1 MTSERILVV
10 DDEPQIVRLCIH
22 ILGELGY
29 RVRGAQGGEQA
40 LQLLSNEAFDIL
52 LADIKMPD
60 IDGIALLKQARALD
74 PNLTAVIITGYATMD
89 RAIDALHAGARGF
102 VLKPFGVTELTRA
115 VEQAI
120 DQRRREL
127 ERIRLEVQL
136 PIWEIS
142 QALLSE
148 GDVRSMAGQLLEV
161 TVRQLAGER
170 AVLALFDEPSGELY
184 VAAELGLAA
193 AAPLGLRFSAEQGP
207 VQDFLSAG
215 EPTPISGE
223 LLQSMD
229 HFWPVL
235 AEGLEDTTLVS
246 VPLRTSQKPVGLL
259 ALGGL
264 APRRPGGDLSSSDL
278 NLLSIVGRQIAI
290 ALENMRMYALEQ
302 QRTAELERALAQQ
315 RELDRL
321 KDEFIRN
328 VSHELRTPLAMI
340 LGYAELL
347 AEGVVGETPPEQAES
362 LRIVVER
369 ARSLTAL
376 VENITTTLENKG
388 REPFLEPVS
397 LSGLVHSAL
406 TDFRLLAHESD
417 LTLTGEIAP
426 ELPPV
431 MGDLR
436 HLRKIVDNL
445 IDNALKFTPA
455 GGQVQVSLVQSQ
467 GNVLFSVS
475 DTGIGIP
482 AGHQERIFDRFYQ
495 VDGSFRRVYGGSGL
509 GLALVKEIVETH
521 RGAIRVQSEPG
532 KGSTFTVALPAA
544 PLADP

>member
-1 MTSERILVV
+1 MASERILVV
-10 DDEPQIVRLCIH
+10 DDEPQIVRLCIQ

-29 RVRGAQGGEQA
+29 RVRGARGGEEA
-40 LQLLSNEAFDIL
+40 LQLLDDEAFDIL

-60 IDGIALLKQARALD
+60 IDGIALLKEARALD

-102 VLKPFGVTELTRA
+102 VLKPFGVGELTRT

-136 PIWEIS
+136 PILEIS
-142 QALLSE
+142 QALLAE
-148 GDVRSMAGQLLEV
+148 GDVASMAGQLLEV
-161 TVRQLAGER
+161 TVRQLGGDR
-170 AVLALFDEPSGELY
+170 AVLALLDGPSGQLC

-193 AAPLGLRFSAEQGP
+193 AAPLGLRFSAEQGL
-207 VQDFLSAG
+207 VQDLLSSE
-215 EPTPISGE
+215 EPIAISGE

-229 HFWPVL
+229 QFWPTL

-246 VPLRTSQKPVGLL
+246 IPLRTSQKPVGLL
-259 ALGGL
+259 ALAGL
-264 APRRPGGDLSSSDL
+264 ASQRPGGDLNSSDL

-302 QRTAELERALAQQ
+302 ERTAELERALAQQ

-328 VSHELRTPLAMI
+328 VSHELRTPLSMI

-362 LRIVVER
+362 LRIVVDR
-369 ARSLTAL
+369 ARALTGL
-376 VENITTTLENKG
+376 VENITTILENKG
-388 REPFLEPVS
+388 REPSWEPVS
-397 LSGLVHSAL
+397 LSGLVRSAL
-406 TDFRLLAHESD
+406 TDFQLLAHESD

-426 ELPPV
+426 GLPPV
-431 MGDLR
+431 MGDLH
-436 HLRKIVDNL
+436 HLRKLVDNL

-455 GGQVQVSLVQSQ
+455 GGQVRVSLVQGH
-467 GNVLFSVS
+467 GNLLMSVS

-482 AGHQERIFDRFYQ
+482 AGHHERIFDRFYQ
-495 VDGSFRRVYGGSGL
+495 VDGTFRRVYGGSGL

-521 RGAIRVQSEPG
+521 RGTIRVQSEPG
-532 KGSTFTVALPAA
+532 QGSTFTVEFPAA
-544 PLADP
+544 PPADR